1 MDNLYFETSSD
12 WRTWLQENHDK
23 SSGVWLVFYKK
34 DSGKP
39 TLIYDESVEEALCY
53 GWIDSVIK
61 KIDEQSYVRKF
72 TPRKDGS
79 NWSDLNK
86 KRVKKLI
93 KEGRMT
99 EIGMAKIEIAKQNG
113 EWDKPDTPRRQFEMP
128 DEFKLA
134 LEKNKKAREFFNTL
148 TKTEKKQFITWVAS
162 AKRPETREKRIIEAL
177 DLLQKGRKLG
187 LR

>member
-1 MDNLYFETSSD
+1 MNIFFETSSD
-12 WRTWLQENHDK
+12 WRKWLQDNHDK
-23 SSGVWLVFYKK
+23 SPGIWLVFYKK
-34 DSGKP
+34 ESGK
-39 TLIYDESVEEALCY
+39 TSLTYEESVEEALCY

-61 KIDEQSYVRKF
+61 KIDEKSYMRKF

-86 KRVKKLI
+86 KRVEKLI

-113 EWDKPDTPRRQFEMP
+113 EWDKPDSPRRQFEMTE
-128 DEFKLA
+128 EFKIA
-134 LEKNKKAREFFNTL
+134 LEKNKIAREFFNKL
-148 TKTEKKQFITWVAS
+148 TKTEKKQFITWIAT
-162 AKRPETREKRIIEAL
+162 AKRPETREKRIQESIQ
-177 DLLQKGRKLG
+177 LLENHQKLG